1 LTASPGGCSFARSFD
16 LPGSEKIPKRQ
27 ETNMASKKKAK
38 KPGSSKSRLKQV
50 KLKPVKTLTT
60 MGHEK
65 WIEVG

>member
-1 LTASPGGCSFARSFD
+1 
-16 LPGSEKIPKRQ
+16 
-27 ETNMASKKKAK
+27 MASKKKAK